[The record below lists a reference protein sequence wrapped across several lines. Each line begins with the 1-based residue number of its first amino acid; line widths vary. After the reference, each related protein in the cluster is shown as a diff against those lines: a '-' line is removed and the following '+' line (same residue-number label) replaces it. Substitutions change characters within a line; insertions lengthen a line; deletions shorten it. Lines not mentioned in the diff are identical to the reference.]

1 MHSSPETVDVVI
13 DSWPLASAYV
23 FNVIRYM
30 IVHSK
35 QVDTIQHPLRF
46 RGTV

>member
-1 MHSSPETVDVVI
+1 MLSSPETVDVVVY
-13 DSWPLASAYV
+13 SRPLASAHI

-30 IVHSK
+30 IIHST
-35 QVDTIQHPLRF
+35 QVDTIQRPLRF